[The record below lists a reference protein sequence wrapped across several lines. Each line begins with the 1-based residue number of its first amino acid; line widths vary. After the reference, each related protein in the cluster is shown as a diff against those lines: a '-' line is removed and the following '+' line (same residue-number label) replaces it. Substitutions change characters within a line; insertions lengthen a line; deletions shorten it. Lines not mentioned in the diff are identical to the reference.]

1 MLKTVNLLNLKQDDL
16 LHYFTFP
23 DLSIPMDT
31 GTFICHGTE
40 KVVSLAVELKTP
52 PALYGITKT
61 TKGRHC
67 PEPPGKKQH
76 RHQQGRRWG
85 RARFESL

>member
-1 MLKTVNLLNLKQDDL
+1 MISQKQREGLSPTLKTVNLLNLKKDDL

-40 KVVSLAVELKTP
+40 KVVSLAVEPKTP
-52 PALYGITKT
+52 PAL
-61 TKGRHC
+61 
-67 PEPPGKKQH
+67 
-76 RHQQGRRWG
+76 
-85 RARFESL
+85 